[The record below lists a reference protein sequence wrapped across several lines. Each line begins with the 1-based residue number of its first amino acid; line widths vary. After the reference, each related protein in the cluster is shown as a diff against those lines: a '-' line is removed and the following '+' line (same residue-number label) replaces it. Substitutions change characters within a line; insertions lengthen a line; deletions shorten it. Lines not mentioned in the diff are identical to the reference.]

1 MQEYKMPKR
10 EQNSNKGTFGKVL
23 NFCGS
28 KNYVGAAYLSTLSSL
43 KVGAGFSALASTDDV
58 IKSVSVMLPEA
69 VYLSREEGEALKKE
83 NAELMEKIEE
93 LKKEPP
99 YKKMFNTLLFFNF
112 LCVLAY
118 VIGEY
123 ILN

>member
-1 MQEYKMPKR
+1 MAEEHQDMIVVKKECSETYSSVEIWSVYSRDDYAKDLNEKLKR
-10 EQNSNKGTFGKVL
+10 YF
-23 NFCGS
+23 
-28 KNYVGAAYLSTLSSL
+28 LST
-43 KVGAGFSALASTDDV
+43 
-58 IKSVSVMLPEA
+58 
-69 VYLSREEGEALKKE
+69 EEGEALKKE

-118 VIGEY
+118 IIGEY
-123 ILN
+123 ILK

>member
-1 MQEYKMPKR
+1 MSERTITIPYKEYQELNRFR
-10 EQNSNKGTFGKVL
+10 EVMKKNKQKVVVERRL
-23 NFCGS
+23 DTM
-28 KNYVGAAYLSTLSSL
+28 NYHLVNWYVYTSDEYVKKINDELSERYLSE
-43 KVGAGFSALASTDDV
+43 K
-58 IKSVSVMLPEA
+58 
-69 VYLSREEGEALKKE
+69 EGDELRRR

-112 LCVLAY
+112 LCILAY
-118 VIGEY
+118 IIGEY